1 MAVTNNAGSNIQNQI
16 IEEQIRQQQV
26 QEQNAVSPTDNKD
39 NLQTVSSE
47 TQTAPV
53 TDAGANA
60 KIGEQNIQAD
70 ALKATLNQKAD
81 AIATVDPSIEIIDGV
96 IVDPTKNPN
105 TKPIDISNPD
115 DLAKL
120 AGTLKTD
127 EPGIPADFTEPRLGR
142 GNITQAY
149 LWGHNNTEKPYS
161 NGTSA
166 AKETLANSY
175 VFYNAS
181 GVTSPSQNVD
191 TKITNDVPSGAIV
204 EHLLRA
210 TGQTAVLDRLSG
222 ISAYNLVNEFIPQ
235 SQEEY
240 YRTAPTDE
248 WGDALVPFD
257 RNGFLKP
264 VVDAKVDSTW
274 LKDYMNGVGSNVFA
288 GVLSNLGTSYQPIE
302 GVNDAASI
310 QPKMLES
317 LDSLRKSGDFN
328 DGDMYRIARS
338 ILNTEKPR
346 EGMLRDVDKLFSSNK
361 HPELIEMW
369 EKGLGAAVI
378 EKMSPKTQIVAS
390 NNLSGLD
397 STSTLNDM
405 LESKLISERSI
416 ISERL
421 MEKTG
426 YMIAGISENAQ
437 VSYGVKP
444 ETRDKSYTRKGF
456 EYEAGFIGSR
466 KLNPK
471 ESADG
476 DEGYGTSFTWV
487 FKPKTT
493 PTVGN
498 ENVYL
503 AIRKNL
509 TQNEIVNIH
518 GKNYSVEGLVKERTW
533 AGEYKVEIRYTM
545 IDDARIDSIIK
556 ESETLS
562 AGKVKDTDTYNFP
575 HPVLA
580 KNYLEG
586 LEAKARADGI
596 KEMNWEIKAAA
607 YDFQKDNVILQV
619 NADGKNVL
627 ANAAHTLHEI
637 WLNGK
642 QVGAFN
648 AHNKGVGLYKRVTD
662 WNTDTNRR
670 VFEARKTDL
679 QELGEISDHLY
690 KKHRNTGFGAPWICQ
705 DISLDIEKK
714 MKKGNPLAF
723 LHHAYNPRVK
733 DTTDPQKEVQVQVS
747 NEIITSLMNKGRTFL
762 PIIMGTANP
771 ELEPVLLRQDRQRQ
785 ILELRYKKDEKI

>member
-1 MAVTNNAGSNIQNQI
+1 MAVTNNLDSNVQNQI
-16 IEEQIRQQQV
+16 IEEQIRQQQI
-26 QEQNAVSPTDNKD
+26 QQQNAVAPTENKE
-39 NLQTVSSE
+39 NSQVTGIE
-47 TQTAPV
+47 PQTAPA
-53 TDAGANA
+53 TDARANA
-60 KIGEQNIQAD
+60 KIGEQNAQAD
-70 ALKATLNQKAD
+70 VLKATLNEKMD
-81 AIATVDPSIEIIDGV
+81 AIAIVDPSIEIIDGV

-105 TKPIDISNPD
+105 TKPIDISNPN

-127 EPGIPADFTEPRLGR
+127 EPGIPADLTEPRNNG
-142 GNITQAY
+142 GGY
-149 LWGHNNTEKPYS
+149 GSLWGMNNTQNAYAV
-161 NGTSA
+161 GASA
-166 AKETLANSY
+166 AKQTLHNEY
-175 VFYNAS
+175 LMYNLNLTQP
-181 GVTSPSQNVD
+181 VTDRVD
-191 TKITNDVPSGAIV
+191 TKLTNNVGSGAIV

-222 ISAYNLVNEFIPQ
+222 NSAYNLVNEFIPQ
-235 SQEEY
+235 SQREY

-264 VVDAKVDSTW
+264 VVDAKIDPTW
-274 LKDYMNGVGSNVFA
+274 LKDYMNGVGSNVFV
-288 GVLSNLGTSYQPIE
+288 GVLSNLGTSYQPVE
-302 GVNDAASI
+302 GVNDVASV
-310 QPKMLES
+310 QAKTLEA

-328 DGDMYRIARS
+328 DGDMYRIASS

-369 EKGLGAAVI
+369 EKSLGAAVI

-397 STSTLNDM
+397 STSTLNNM
-405 LESKLISERSI
+405 LENKLISERSI

-426 YMIAGISENAQ
+426 YMIAGISKNAQ
-437 VSYGVKP
+437 VSDGVKP
-444 ETRDKSYTRKGF
+444 ETKDKSYTRKGF
-456 EYEAGFIGSR
+456 EYEAEFFSSR

-471 ESADG
+471 ESANG

-498 ENVYL
+498 EDVNF

-518 GKNYSVEGLVKERTW
+518 GKNYSVEGLVKGRIST
-533 AGEYKVEIRYTM
+533 GEYVVEIRYTM

-556 ESETLS
+556 ESKTLS
-562 AGKVKDTDTYNFP
+562 AGKVRDIDTYNFP

-586 LEAKARADGI
+586 LEAKARANGI

-607 YDFQKDNVILQV
+607 YDFEKDRATFPGNF
-619 NADGKNVL
+619 DGKIVL
-627 ANAAHTLHEI
+627 VNAAHTLHEI

-714 MKKGNPLAF
+714 MKKSDPLAF

-733 DTTDPQKEVQVQVS
+733 DTTDPGKEVQVQIS
-747 NEIITSLMNKGRTFL
+747 NESISSLMNSGRNLL
-762 PIIMGTANP
+762 PMIMGTANP

-785 ILELRYKKDEKI
+785 ILELRI